1 MIPSRNHRKMQR
13 LAPGIPVWI
22 LIAAVGVSSLSSAD
36 VITPKKGAPFKGTVV
51 AIDEK
56 SVTVKTESETRV
68 IERSSLRRIEF
79 GDAPMTGIQGRE
91 YSNAEYGL
99 RLSIPDR
106 WTAGQGGGGDFTAR
120 RGNCSFFVKGL
131 PGGDEGNSETLI
143 KGAIAGMKTSVAG
156 SEFGPVEDSSFSGI
170 AFRATSLKAPSAGG
184 KVFFHVRQPYLVM
197 ILVLSEDPAK
207 PYASCLADWDG
218 KIRFVE
224 E

>member
-1 MIPSRNHRKMQR
+1 MQR
-13 LAPGIPVWI
+13 LAPGIPALI
-22 LIAAVGVSSLSSAD
+22 LIAVLGASSPSRAD

-79 GDAPMTGIQGRE
+79 GDAAVTGIQGRE
-91 YSNAEYGL
+91 YANAEYGL

-106 WTAGQGGGGDFTAR
+106 WSPGQGGGGDFAAR
-120 RGNCSFFVKGL
+120 RGPCSFLVKGL
-131 PGGDEGNSETLI
+131 PGGDESNSETMI
-143 KGAIAGMKTSVAG
+143 KGAIAGMKTSVSG
-156 SEFGPVEDSSFSGI
+156 SEFGPLEDSSFSGI
-170 AFRATSLKAPSAGG
+170 AFRSTSLKAPNAGG
-184 KVFFHVRQPYLVM
+184 KVFFHVRQPYIVM
-197 ILVLSEDPAK
+197 ILVLSDDPAK
-207 PYASCLADWDG
+207 PQASCLADWDG